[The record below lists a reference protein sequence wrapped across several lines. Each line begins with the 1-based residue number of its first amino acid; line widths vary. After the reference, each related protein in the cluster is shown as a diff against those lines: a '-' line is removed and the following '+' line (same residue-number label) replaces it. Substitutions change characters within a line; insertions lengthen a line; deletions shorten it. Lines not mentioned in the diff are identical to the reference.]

1 MRSSLVLLL
10 LLLSLLLLILI
21 LLLLLLLLLFN
32 ELTNRRIISMMK
44 QVLGGSCSPAC
55 SVPLLT
61 VLWLACLW
69 HENSYVASGELN
81 IDLFLHKYFSFYFL
95 SEETTCWQRLIAGI
109 LVFVV
114 LFCLFF
120 SFLGFVFVFVLSCV
134 TFFFPFSF

>member
-61 VLWLACLW
+61 VLWLACRGMKILT
-69 HENSYVASGELN
+69 
-81 IDLFLHKYFSFYFL
+81 LH
-95 SEETTCWQRLIAGI
+95 
-109 LVFVV
+109 LVN
-114 LFCLFF
+114 
-120 SFLGFVFVFVLSCV
+120 
-134 TFFFPFSF
+134 